1 MNAKII
7 RINDEEFPESILDAP
22 KMKFLRPKK
31 KPNFVL
37 LLEEEVSSVGN
48 KEKIFYEN
56 CKKCTEK
63 KKVDFPKYEKRKILE
78 YMKKMSSITAQD
90 SNSHSRSDSG
100 EFIRNKQEEKIIL
113 VPDIKL

>member
-1 MNAKII
+1 MNDKII
-7 RINDEEFPESILDAP
+7 RINDEEFPESILNAP

-37 LLEEEVSSVGN
+37 LLEEEDPSISN

-56 CKKCTEK
+56 CRKYTENKKDDC
-63 KKVDFPKYEKRKILE
+63 PKYEKRKILE

-90 SNSHSRSDSG
+90 SNSHSRTESG